1 MYPTRRNIGDIAGED
16 VRRLLSW
23 ALEGGQPGSVRR
35 GTWLPALDI
44 FETEDAITVLVD
56 LPGVQSEDLDVSIE
70 EGVLVIRGVR
80 QSGAGQ
86 DANYHRIER
95 PVGEFQRSVQLPRK
109 IEADKITA
117 NIDAGVL
124 TVRIPA
130 PESPK
135 ARKIAVNTGSG
146 KPAPEERKSPEN
158 E

>member
-1 MYPTRRNIGDIAGED
+1 MYPTRRNVGDIAGED
-16 VRRLLSW
+16 MRRLLSW

-56 LPGVQSEDLDVSIE
+56 LPGVQSEDLDVSVE
-70 EGVLVIRGVR
+70 EGVLVIRGAR
-80 QSGAGQ
+80 QSSAGQ

-109 IEADKITA
+109 IEADKIIA
-117 NIDAGVL
+117 NIDDGVL

-130 PESPK
+130 PQPPK
-135 ARKIAVNTGSG
+135 ARKIAVNAGSE
-146 KPAPEERKSPEN
+146 KRVAEES
-158 E
+158 